1 MFENGRIIIW
11 DYFLVSMFMRQKRYI
26 FVSIH
31 WKVYAYRH
39 FTFYYYDV
47 PTKTYNRISSFYYT
61 NYKNTSIF
69 STISKIKF
77 FVHLHFERYPY
88 LINQLPKQSID
99 LWTGKLVKWTMI
111 IAIIDPYTITTH
123 CSLCWNLRSL
133 SQRRK

>member
-1 MFENGRIIIW
+1 MN
-11 DYFLVSMFMRQKRYI
+11 
-26 FVSIH
+26 
-31 WKVYAYRH
+31 AYL
-39 FTFYYYDV
+39 
-47 PTKTYNRISSFYYT
+47 S
-61 NYKNTSIF
+61 YKNTSIF

>member
-1 MFENGRIIIW
+1 MFRFIE
-11 DYFLVSMFMRQKRYI
+11 RYMLTVI
-26 FVSIH
+26 SPFTITTFPLKHITEFHLSI
-31 WKVYAYRH
+31 
-39 FTFYYYDV
+39 T
-47 PTKTYNRISSFYYT
+47 RISNFSLRQLMNAYLS
-61 NYKNTSIF
+61 YKNTSIF
-69 STISKIKF
+69 STASKIKF

>member
-1 MFENGRIIIW
+1 MIESVTEIIATLHKFLFENGGIIIW

-26 FVSIH
+26 FVSI
-31 WKVYAYRH
+31 YL
-39 FTFYYYDV
+39 
-47 PTKTYNRISSFYYT
+47 S
-61 NYKNTSIF
+61 YKNTSIF
-69 STISKIKF
+69 STASKIKF